1 MASRDLRTI
10 ARVCVVVLCVTVAT
24 RADAATRYVAD
35 TGSDGPSCGLA
46 LTSACR
52 SITQAIA
59 LAAAGDTIIVGPGRY
74 GDRNRNGVLGDI
86 PGEETGAP
94 GCDCVLLI
102 HKNVILVSSAGAA
115 VTTIDGTTVDAN
127 ETVLLMTDG
136 GEFGRP
142 GKGFT
147 VTETA
152 RYELSG
158 NRRFFRGSAVLLDAA
173 NVIVRGN
180 QFVFTRAA
188 HANTE
193 SEHDFS
199 AAPAIGTV
207 SDAPIGIRIE
217 GNLVTNWDV
226 GIVSQGAAVISKN
239 QVINNKNGISAYGGT
254 VSGNV
259 ATGNRIG
266 IEVLGSPTVVGNAVY
281 KNRVSGI
288 YVGGGSPVISKNNL
302 FGNADDMPQCGL
314 WNGGVV
320 GLKATNNYW
329 GNPAG
334 PGTLA
339 GGDAVCHSFSGTT
352 TTSPF
357 ATKPFAV
364 KIIKP

>member
-1 MASRDLRTI
+1 MARRTI
-10 ARVCVVVLCVTVAT
+10 AYVCVVVLFFTVAT

-35 TGSDGPSCGLA
+35 TGADGPSCGLA

-102 HKNVILVSSAGAA
+102 NKNVIVVSSAGAA
-115 VTTIDGTTVDAN
+115 VTTIDGTFVDAN

-147 VTETA
+147 VTETG
-152 RYELSG
+152 RYNSSG
-158 NRRFFRGSAVLLDAA
+158 SSRLFRGSAVLLDAA
-173 NVIVRGN
+173 NVMVRGN

-188 HANTE
+188 DSVNEAM
-193 SEHDFS
+193 HDFS
-199 AAPAIGTV
+199 AAAAIGSV
-207 SDAPIGIRIE
+207 NDAPIRIE
-217 GNLVTNWDV
+217 GNLVMSWEI
-226 GIVSQGAAVISKN
+226 GIVGSGAAVISKN
-239 QVINNKNGISAYGGT
+239 QVVGNLKGIQASGGD
-254 VSGNV
+254 VVGNV
-259 ATGNRIG
+259 VTGNHFG
-266 IEVLGSPTVVGNAVY
+266 IMVLGNPTVVGNGVY
-281 KNRVSGI
+281 KNRVTGISG
-288 YVGGGSPVISKNNL
+288 GGGSSPVLSKNNL

-329 GNPAG
+329 GSPAG
-334 PGTLA
+334 PGTLS
-339 GGDAVCHSFSGTT
+339 GGDSVCHSFGGTT
-352 TTSPF
+352 TTAPF

-364 KIIKP
+364 KIMKP